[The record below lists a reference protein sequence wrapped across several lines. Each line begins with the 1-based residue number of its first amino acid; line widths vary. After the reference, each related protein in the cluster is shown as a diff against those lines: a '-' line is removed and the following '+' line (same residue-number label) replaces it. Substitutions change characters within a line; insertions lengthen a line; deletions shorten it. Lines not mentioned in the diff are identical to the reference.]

1 MDIRF
6 YLNILSVISI
16 AFFVALFQYSVISLW
31 SYPFYLIDLI
41 IPSLIFFL
49 LVTKSSLAW
58 IFATS
63 IALILDFLYFDV
75 FGLNLVSILVVV
87 WLMQLWLRNWFTRH
101 SIYSFLVL
109 AALSVLI
116 KNMIYYIILSIFTKT
131 EIVFFNI
138 LFYKDM
144 LWQVFWVVIFST
156 IFFYISFKI
165 NKNLKP
171 VFLGRKPLS

>member
-1 MDIRF
+1 MNIRF
-6 YLNILSVISI
+6 YLNILSVILI
-16 AFFVALFQYSVISLW
+16 ASFIVFFQYSIISLW

-41 IPSLIFFL
+41 IPCLIFFL

-58 IFATS
+58 IFAVTS
-63 IALILDFLYFDV
+63 ALILDILYFDI
-75 FGLNLVSILVVV
+75 FALNLISILAIV
-87 WLMQLWLRNWFTRH
+87 WLMELWLRNWFTRH

-109 AALSVLI
+109 AALSVII
-116 KNMIYYIILSIFTKT
+116 KNIFYYGILTIFTKT
-131 EIVFFNI
+131 EIIFFNI

-144 LWQVFWVVIFST
+144 LWQVFWVVIFT
-156 IFFYISFKI
+156 IIFFYISLKI

>member
-1 MDIRF
+1 MNIRF
-6 YLNILSVISI
+6 YFNILLVILI
-16 AFFVALFQYSVISLW
+16 AFLVVIFQYSIINLW
-31 SYPFYLIDLI
+31 PHPFYLIDLI

-58 IFATS
+58 IFAITS
-63 IALILDFLYFDV
+63 ALILDILYFDI
-75 FGLNLVSILVVV
+75 FALNLISILAIV

-109 AALSVLI
+109 AALSVII
-116 KNMIYYIILSIFTKT
+116 KNIIYYTILIIFTKT
-131 EIVFFNI
+131 EIVFFNL

-144 LWQVFWVVIFST
+144 LWQIFWVVVFAV
-156 IFFYISFKI
+156 IFFYISLKI